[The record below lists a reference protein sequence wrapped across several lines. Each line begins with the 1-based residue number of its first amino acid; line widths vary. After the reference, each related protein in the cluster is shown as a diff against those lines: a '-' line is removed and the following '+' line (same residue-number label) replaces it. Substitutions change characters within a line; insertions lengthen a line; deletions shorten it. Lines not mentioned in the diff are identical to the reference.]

1 MQTFNSLLEQELHK
15 LIDEEIESLRDNLE
29 VNTYDEI
36 GQFKYVMGK
45 VAGLKLA
52 SELVS
57 QATSKADQSN
67 R

>member
-1 MQTFNSLLEQELHK
+1 MQTFNSLLEQELKK
-15 LIDEEIESLRDNLE
+15 LIQDEIEGLRDNLE
-29 VNTYDEI
+29 VNTYNEV

-52 SELVS
+52 TELVS
-57 QATSKADQSN
+57 QAVKKADQSN

>member
-1 MQTFNSLLEQELHK
+1 MQTFNSLLEQELKK
-15 LIDEEIESLRDNLE
+15 LIQDEIESLRDNLE
-29 VNTYDEI
+29 VNTYNEV

-52 SELVS
+52 TELVS
-57 QATSKADQSN
+57 QAVKKADQSN

>member
-1 MQTFNSLLEQELHK
+1 MQTFNSLLEQELRK
-15 LIDEEIESLRDNLE
+15 LIQEEIEGLRDNLE
-29 VNTYDEI
+29 VNTYNEI

-52 SELVS
+52 AELVS
-57 QATSKADQSN
+57 QAVSKADQSN

>member
-1 MQTFNSLLEQELHK
+1 MQTFNSLLEQELKK
-15 LIDEEIESLRDNLE
+15 LIQDEIEGLRDNLE
-29 VNTYDEI
+29 VNTYNEV

-52 SELVS
+52 AELVS
-57 QATSKADQSN
+57 QAVKKADQSN

>member
-1 MQTFNSLLEQELHK
+1 MQTFNSLLEQEMKK
-15 LIDEEIESLRDNLE
+15 LIHEEIEGLRDALE

-45 VAGLKLA
+45 IAGLKLA
-52 SELVS
+52 IELTS
-57 QATSKADQSN
+57 QAAKKADQSN

>member
-1 MQTFNSLLEQELHK
+1 MQTFNSLLEQELKK

-57 QATSKADQSN
+57 QAVSKADQSN

>member
-1 MQTFNSLLEQELHK
+1 MQTFNSLLEQELKK

-52 SELVS
+52 AELVS
-57 QATSKADQSN
+57 QAVSKADQSN

>member
-1 MQTFNSLLEQELHK
+1 MQTFNGLLEQELKK

-52 SELVS
+52 AELVS
-57 QATSKADQSN
+57 QAVSKADQSN